1 MEVRTRCISR
11 KAPPRSRMFRKPNA
25 MVTTSKDWFANGNWT
40 ASPATRCRTPLR
52 PASASIALEKS
63 SPTTWTVDNLRWI
76 TSARSPLP
84 VARSRTQA
92 GFQPATISAAR
103 LRQEKSHPK
112 LSKWLARSYRRAT
125 RSNISRTI
133 SGSRARAVSS
143 GELNH
148 GRSLGTCDRAS
159 DATRHLPALRTFL
172 RVPRNREND
181 K

>member
-1 MEVRTRCISR
+1 M
-11 KAPPRSRMFRKPNA
+11 
-25 MVTTSKDWFANGNWT
+25 
-40 ASPATRCRTPLR
+40 
-52 PASASIALEKS
+52 ALEKS
-63 SPTTWTVDNLRWI
+63 SPTTSTVDNLRWI

-92 GFQPATISAAR
+92 AFQPATISAAR

-112 LSKWLARSYRRAT
+112 LSRWFARSYRRAT
-125 RSNISRTI
+125 RSNIFRTI

-159 DATRHLPALRTFL
+159 GTIKHLYSMRMFL
-172 RVPRNREND
+172 RAPRNREND
-181 K
+181 EQKSYGRDLHEQAADRKANMIKIVRPA